1 MSKGWSVRVLHRGV
15 DHGDFC
21 ARLAGARYSGCLA
34 EISYI
39 VLNLFGFQ
47 RILGQRI
54 IMISRYHVG
63 INFLSY
69 LPNLE
74 NPTPL

>member
-1 MSKGWSVRVLHRGV
+1 MSKGSVRVLHRRV
-15 DHGDFC
+15 DHGDVC
-21 ARLAGARYSGCLA
+21 ARLAGARYSDCLA
-34 EISYI
+34 EISCI
-39 VLNLFGFQ
+39 VLNLFGLQ
-47 RILGQRI
+47 RMLGPRV

>member
-1 MSKGWSVRVLHRGV
+1 METFVLDLQVRDTLIALLK
-15 DHGDFC
+15 F
-21 ARLAGARYSGCLA
+21 L
-34 EISYI
+34 
-39 VLNLFGFQ
+39 LNLFGLQ
-47 RILGQRI
+47 RILGPRV